1 MLFCFFFFSISCIYI
16 IQFLYSLTL
25 WWVAGDRET
34 ELLLHTS
41 FILIL
46 KMREPMKAGL
56 LKTFF
61 HFAPCNVCLAFITR
75 HTRVS
80 SPLETN
86 SNCFSKSYMLHSA
99 SLQSFNFMFVCLG
112 HTFLSLFYLQN
123 LSIVSH
129 SSQVLCFSSAAT
141 LISLFP
147 NLNLYIC

>member
-1 MLFCFFFFSISCIYI
+1 MFFLFFN
-16 IQFLYSLTL
+16 FLYIYHSVSVLLNTL
-25 WWVAGDRET
+25 VVGRRQI

-61 HFAPCNVCLAFITR
+61 HFAPCNVCLAFMTR

-86 SNCFSKSYMLHSA
+86 SHCFSNSYMLHSA